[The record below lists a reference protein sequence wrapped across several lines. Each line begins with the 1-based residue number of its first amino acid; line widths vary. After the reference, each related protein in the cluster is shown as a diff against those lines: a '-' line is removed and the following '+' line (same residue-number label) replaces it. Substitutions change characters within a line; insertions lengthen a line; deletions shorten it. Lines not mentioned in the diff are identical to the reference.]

1 MARAGTVSTL
11 ERDRVLV
18 AADWLCEFEGC
29 GRDLTRYLSAP
40 GVVPQISH
48 IVAAADEG
56 PRADPSMTAIERN
69 RADNLMALCDECAR
83 LIDSAEGVV
92 EYPAERLHAMK
103 RAHEDGR
110 AAARHAGEALAGS
123 LGTTMYLN
131 VARLVVDAAAHGQ
144 VMDQFNV
151 GLTTSFDDMTI
162 DEVGRLLVFADRVLP
177 QIEQNALDLKN
188 WGDLRRGGVGARF
201 LFWKRVYARVFDR
214 NGVPKAETLEAD
226 AGPHI
231 YFSLRGHRI
240 VLPIRPRY
248 LTSMSARGWLSGSPS
263 LIGLAQLRRLENNRA
278 EMSPIVLAVPD
289 ENSRRSLGRLRS
301 HSVFA

>member
-1 MARAGTVSTL
+1 MT
-11 ERDRVLV
+11 
-18 AADWLCEFEGC
+18 AAD
-29 GRDLTRYLSAP
+29 
-40 GVVPQISH
+40 
-48 IVAAADEG
+48 
-56 PRADPSMTAIERN
+56 RN

-92 EYPAERLHAMK
+92 AYPTDRLRTMK
-103 RAHEDGR
+103 RTHENGR
-110 AAARHAGEALAGS
+110 AAARRAGAVLAGS

-144 VMDQFNV
+144 VMEQFNV

-162 DEVGRLLVFADRVLP
+162 DEAGRLLVFADRVLP

-188 WGDLRRGGVGARF
+188 WSDLRRGGVGARF
-201 LFWKRVYARVFDR
+201 LFWKRIYARVFDR
-214 NGVPKAETLEAD
+214 NGVPKAETLEAE

-240 VLPIRPRY
+240 VLPIRQRY

-263 LIGLAQLRRLENNRA
+263 LVGLAQLRRLEHNYA
-278 EMSPIVLAVPD
+278 EMSLIVLAVPN
-289 ENSRRSLGRLRS
+289 ETSRRNLGRLRS
-301 HSVFA
+301 NSVFA